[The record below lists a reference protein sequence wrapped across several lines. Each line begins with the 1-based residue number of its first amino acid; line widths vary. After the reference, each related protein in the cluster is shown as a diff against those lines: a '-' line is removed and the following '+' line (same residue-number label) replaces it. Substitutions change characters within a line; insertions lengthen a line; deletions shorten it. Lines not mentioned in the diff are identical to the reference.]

1 MDEFEMTL
9 ALQFTPQTVF
19 SMLGALVGSLISA
32 DVKRYGWRLTILF
45 TIVASVVGGAMSE
58 YLVHEKN
65 IVQIWVLFALNVP
78 TGMVVGTT
86 LDVVRIASPR
96 MIEKLVNTVG
106 DNTVNIVSNAV
117 KNKLETVTGG
127 VNHTGVVSSKE
138 PTDTSTQDNNLS
150 VDNTENS
157 DIINKS

>member
-106 DNTVNIVSNAV
+106 DNTVNIVSSAV
-117 KNKLETVTGG
+117 KNKLESVTGG
-127 VNHTGVVSSKE
+127 VAV
-138 PTDTSTQDNNLS
+138 DTSTQGNTLS

>member
-58 YLVHEKN
+58 YLVNEK
-65 IVQIWVLFALNVP
+65 IWALFALNVP

-86 LDVVRIASPR
+86 LDVIRIASPR

-106 DNTVNIVSNAV
+106 DNTVNIVSSAV
-117 KNKLETVTGG
+117 KNKLESVTGG
-127 VNHTGVVSSKE
+127 VSSKE
-138 PTDTSTQDNNLS
+138 PTDTSTKDNNLS

-157 DIINKS
+157 NVINKG

>member
-1 MDEFEMTL
+1 MDEFGMTL

-58 YLVHEKN
+58 YLVNEKN

-86 LDVVRIASPR
+86 LDIVRIASPR
-96 MIEKLVNTVG
+96 LIEQVVNKAG
-106 DNTVNIVSNAV
+106 DSAAEAIQRKVDRVFGSDTKPNIN
-117 KNKLETVTGG
+117 
-127 VNHTGVVSSKE
+127 
-138 PTDTSTQDNNLS
+138 STTANDN
-150 VDNTENS
+150 EN
-157 DIINKS
+157 N

>member
-9 ALQFTPQTVF
+9 ALQFTPQIVF

-45 TIVASVVGGAMSE
+45 TIVAPVAGGAMSE

-65 IVQIWVLFALNVP
+65 IVQIWVLFTMNVP
-78 TGMVVGTT
+78 TGMMVGTT
-86 LDVVRIASPR
+86 LDVIRIASPR

-106 DNTVNIVSNAV
+106 DNTVNIVSSAI
-117 KNKLETVTGG
+117 KNKLESVTGG
-127 VNHTGVVSSKE
+127 VAV
-138 PTDTSTQDNNLS
+138 DTSTQDNNLS

-157 DIINKS
+157 DIINKR

>member
-86 LDVVRIASPR
+86 LDVIRIASPR
-96 MIEKLVNTVG
+96 MIEKLINTVG
-106 DNTVNIVSNAV
+106 DSTVNIVISAV
-117 KNKLETVTGG
+117 KNKLESVTGG
-127 VNHTGVVSSKE
+127 VSV
-138 PTDTSTQDNNLS
+138 DTPTQDNNLS

-157 DIINKS
+157 DIINKG

>member
-19 SMLGALVGSLISA
+19 SMLGALVGSMVSA

-117 KNKLETVTGG
+117 KNKLEIVTGG
-127 VNHTGVVSSKE
+127 VSV
-138 PTDTSTQDNNLS
+138 DTSTQDNNLS

-157 DIINKS
+157 DIINKG

>member
-1 MDEFEMTL
+1 MGEFGMTL

-65 IVQIWVLFALNVP
+65 IWVLFALNVP
-78 TGMVVGTT
+78 TGMMVGTT
-86 LDVVRIASPR
+86 LDVIRITSPR

-117 KNKLETVTGG
+117 KNKLESVTG
-127 VNHTGVVSSKE
+127 GVVSSKE
-138 PTDTSTQDNNLS
+138 STDTSTQGNNLS
-150 VDNTENS
+150 VDNAKNS
-157 DIINKS
+157 DIINKR

>member
-1 MDEFEMTL
+1 MSEFGMTL

-58 YLVHEKN
+58 YLVNEKN

-86 LDVVRIASPR
+86 LDVIRIASPR

-117 KNKLETVTGG
+117 KNKLESVTG
-127 VNHTGVVSSKE
+127 VSTDISSKE
-138 PTDTSTQDNNLS
+138 STDTSTQDNNLN

-157 DIINKS
+157 DIINKG

>member
-45 TIVASVVGGAMSE
+45 TIVAAVVGGAMSE
-58 YLVHEKN
+58 YLVNEKN

-86 LDVVRIASPR
+86 LDVIRIASPR

-117 KNKLETVTGG
+117 KNKLEIVTGG
-127 VNHTGVVSSKE
+127 VSV
-138 PTDTSTQDNNLS
+138 DTSTQDNNLS

-157 DIINKS
+157 DIINKG

>member
-86 LDVVRIASPR
+86 LDVIRIASPR

-117 KNKLETVTGG
+117 KNKLESVTG
-127 VNHTGVVSSKE
+127 GVVSSKE
-138 PTDTSTQDNNLS
+138 STDTSTQDNNLS

-157 DIINKS
+157 DIINKG

>member
-1 MDEFEMTL
+1 MGEFGMTL

-78 TGMVVGTT
+78 AGMVVGTT

-96 MIEKLVNTVG
+96 MIEKLVKTVG
-106 DNTVNIVSNAV
+106 DNTVNIVSNVV
-117 KNKLETVTGG
+117 KNKLESVTGG
-127 VNHTGVVSSKE
+127 IS
-138 PTDTSTQDNNLS
+138 TDTSTNDNNLS

-157 DIINKS
+157 NIINKG

>member
-1 MDEFEMTL
+1 MGEFGMTL
-9 ALQFTPQTVF
+9 ALQSTPQTVF

-86 LDVVRIASPR
+86 LDVIRIASPR
-96 MIEKLVNTVG
+96 MIEKLINTVG

-117 KNKLETVTGG
+117 KNKLESVTGG
-127 VNHTGVVSSKE
+127 VAV
-138 PTDTSTQDNNLS
+138 DTLSNDNNLS

-157 DIINKS
+157 NIINKG

>member
-45 TIVASVVGGAMSE
+45 TIVASVVGGATSE

-78 TGMVVGTT
+78 AGMVVGTT

-96 MIEKLVNTVG
+96 MIEKLINTVG

-117 KNKLETVTGG
+117 KTKLESVTG
-127 VNHTGVVSSKE
+127 VVVSSKE
-138 PTDTSTQDNNLS
+138 STDTSTQDNNLS

-157 DIINKS
+157 DIINKR

>member
-1 MDEFEMTL
+1 MTL

-65 IVQIWVLFALNVP
+65 IVQIWVLFALDVP

-117 KNKLETVTGG
+117 KNRLESVTG
-127 VNHTGVVSSKE
+127 TVS
-138 PTDTSTQDNNLS
+138 TDTSTNDNKLS
-150 VDNTENS
+150 VNNTENS
-157 DIINKS
+157 NIINKG

>member
-9 ALQFTPQTVF
+9 ALQSTPQTVF

-45 TIVASVVGGAMSE
+45 TIVASVSGGAMSE

-65 IVQIWVLFALNVP
+65 IVQIWVLFTMNVP

-86 LDVVRIASPR
+86 LDVIRIASPR

-106 DNTVNIVSNAV
+106 DNTVNIVSSAV
-117 KNKLETVTGG
+117 KNKLESVTGG
-127 VNHTGVVSSKE
+127 VAV
-138 PTDTSTQDNNLS
+138 DTSTQDNNLS

-157 DIINKS
+157 DIINKR

>member
-117 KNKLETVTGG
+117 KNKLEIVTG
-127 VNHTGVVSSKE
+127 GVVSSKE
-138 PTDTSTQDNNLS
+138 STDTSTNDNNLS
-150 VDNTENS
+150 VDNIENS
-157 DIINKS
+157 DIINKG

>member
-1 MDEFEMTL
+1 MGEFEMTL

-117 KNKLETVTGG
+117 KNKLEIVTGG
-127 VNHTGVVSSKE
+127 VSV
-138 PTDTSTQDNNLS
+138 DTSTQDNNLS

-157 DIINKS
+157 DIINKG

>member
-1 MDEFEMTL
+1 MGEFGMTL
-9 ALQFTPQTVF
+9 ALQSTPQTVF

-86 LDVVRIASPR
+86 LDVIRIASPR
-96 MIEKLVNTVG
+96 MIEKLINTVG

-117 KNKLETVTGG
+117 KNKLESVTG
-127 VNHTGVVSSKE
+127 GVVSSKE
-138 PTDTSTQDNNLS
+138 STDTPTQDNNLS
-150 VDNTENS
+150 VNNTENTN
-157 DIINKS
+157 IINKG

>member
-1 MDEFEMTL
+1 MDEFGMTL
-9 ALQFTPQTVF
+9 ALQFTPQIIF
-19 SMLGALVGSLISA
+19 SMIGALVGSLISA

-58 YLVHEKN
+58 YLVHEK
-65 IVQIWVLFALNVP
+65 ILVLFVLNVP
-78 TGMVVGTT
+78 TGMMVGTT

-117 KNKLETVTGG
+117 KNKLESVTGG
-127 VNHTGVVSSKE
+127 VSVDT
-138 PTDTSTQDNNLS
+138 PTNDNKLS

-157 DIINKS
+157 NIINKG

>member
-1 MDEFEMTL
+1 MDEFGMTL
-9 ALQFTPQTVF
+9 ALQSTPQTVF

-45 TIVASVVGGAMSE
+45 TIVASVSGGAMSE
-58 YLVHEKN
+58 YLVYENN
-65 IVQIWVLFALNVP
+65 IVQIWVLFTINVP

-86 LDVVRIASPR
+86 LDAIRIASPR

-106 DNTVNIVSNAV
+106 DNTVNIVSSAV
-117 KNKLETVTGG
+117 KNKLESVAGG
-127 VNHTGVVSSKE
+127 LSI
-138 PTDTSTQDNNLS
+138 DTSTQDNNLS

-157 DIINKS
+157 DIINKR

>member
-9 ALQFTPQTVF
+9 ALQFTPQTAF

-106 DNTVNIVSNAV
+106 DNTVNIVSSAV
-117 KNKLETVTGG
+117 KNKLESVTGG
-127 VNHTGVVSSKE
+127 VSVDT
-138 PTDTSTQDNNLS
+138 PTNDNNLS

-157 DIINKS
+157 GIINKG

>member
-117 KNKLETVTGG
+117 KNKLESVTGG
-127 VNHTGVVSSKE
+127 MVSSNE
-138 PTDTSTQDNNLS
+138 PTNDNNLS

-157 DIINKS
+157 NIINKG

>member
-65 IVQIWVLFALNVP
+65 IVQIWALFALNVP

-86 LDVVRIASPR
+86 LDVIRIASPR
-96 MIEKLVNTVG
+96 MIERLVNTVG
-106 DNTVNIVSNAV
+106 DNTVNIVSSAV
-117 KNKLETVTGG
+117 KNKLESVTRG
-127 VNHTGVVSSKE
+127 VAV
-138 PTDTSTQDNNLS
+138 DTSTQDNNLS

-157 DIINKS
+157 DIINKG

>member
-1 MDEFEMTL
+1 MDEFGMTL

-45 TIVASVVGGAMSE
+45 TIVAAVVGGAMSE
-58 YLVHEKN
+58 YLVNEKN
-65 IVQIWVLFALNVP
+65 IVQIWVLFSLNVP

-86 LDVVRIASPR
+86 LDVIRIASPR
-96 MIEKLVNTVG
+96 MIEKLINTVG

-117 KNKLETVTGG
+117 KNKLESVTGG
-127 VNHTGVVSSKE
+127 VAVV
-138 PTDTSTQDNNLS
+138 TSTQDNNLS
-150 VDNTENS
+150 VDNTQNS
-157 DIINKS
+157 DIINKG

>member
-1 MDEFEMTL
+1 MTL

-58 YLVHEKN
+58 YLVNEKN

-96 MIEKLVNTVG
+96 MIEKLINTVG
-106 DNTVNIVSNAV
+106 DNTVNIVSSAV
-117 KNKLETVTGG
+117 KNKLESVTGG
-127 VNHTGVVSSKE
+127 VSDTSSKE
-138 PTDTSTQDNNLS
+138 STDTPTQDNNLS
-150 VDNTENS
+150 VDNTQNS
-157 DIINKS
+157 DIINKGYNKG

>member
-117 KNKLETVTGG
+117 KNKLESVTG
-127 VNHTGVVSSKE
+127 TVS
-138 PTDTSTQDNNLS
+138 TDTAANDNNLS
-150 VDNTENS
+150 VVNTENS
-157 DIINKS
+157 KIINKG

>member
-1 MDEFEMTL
+1 MDEFGMTL

-45 TIVASVVGGAMSE
+45 TIVAAVVGGAMSE
-58 YLVHEKN
+58 YLVNEKN

-86 LDVVRIASPR
+86 LDVIRIASPR

-106 DNTVNIVSNAV
+106 NNTVDIVSNAV
-117 KNKLETVTGG
+117 KNKLESVTGG
-127 VNHTGVVSSKE
+127 VAV
-138 PTDTSTQDNNLS
+138 DTSTQDNNLS
-150 VDNTENS
+150 VDNTQNS
-157 DIINKS
+157 DIINKG

>member
-78 TGMVVGTT
+78 TGMMVGTT

-117 KNKLETVTGG
+117 KNKLEIVTGG
-127 VNHTGVVSSKE
+127 VSV
-138 PTDTSTQDNNLS
+138 DTSTQDNNLS
-150 VDNTENS
+150 VDNAENS
-157 DIINKS
+157 NVINKG

>member
-1 MDEFEMTL
+1 MDEFEVTL

-86 LDVVRIASPR
+86 LDVIRIASPR
-96 MIEKLVNTVG
+96 MIEKLVITVG

-117 KNKLETVTGG
+117 KNKLESVTG
-127 VNHTGVVSSKE
+127 GVVSSKE
-138 PTDTSTQDNNLS
+138 STDTSTQDNKLS

-157 DIINKS
+157 DIINKR

>member
-1 MDEFEMTL
+1 MDEFGMTL
-9 ALQFTPQTVF
+9 ALQFTPQTAF

-58 YLVHEKN
+58 YLVNEKR
-65 IVQIWVLFALNVP
+65 IWVLFALNVP

-86 LDVVRIASPR
+86 LDVIRIASPR
-96 MIEKLVNTVG
+96 MIEKLISTVG
-106 DNTVNIVSNAV
+106 DSAVNIVSNAV
-117 KNKLETVTGG
+117 KNKLEGVTGG
-127 VNHTGVVSSKE
+127 TSV
-138 PTDTSTQDNNLS
+138 DTSAQDNNLS

-157 DIINKS
+157 DIINKGYNKG

>member
-78 TGMVVGTT
+78 AGMVVGTT

-117 KNKLETVTGG
+117 KNKLEIVTGG
-127 VNHTGVVSSKE
+127 VAV
-138 PTDTSTQDNNLS
+138 DTSTQDNNLS

-157 DIINKS
+157 DIINKG

>member
-1 MDEFEMTL
+1 MGEFGMTL

-45 TIVASVVGGAMSE
+45 TIVATVVGGAMSE
-58 YLVHEKN
+58 YLVNEKR
-65 IVQIWVLFALNVP
+65 IWVLFALNVP

-106 DNTVNIVSNAV
+106 DSTVNIVSNAV
-117 KNKLETVTGG
+117 KNKLESVTLG
-127 VNHTGVVSSKE
+127 VAV
-138 PTDTSTQDNNLS
+138 DTPSNTITQDNNLS

-157 DIINKS
+157 DIINKG

>member
-9 ALQFTPQTVF
+9 ALQSTPQTVF

-58 YLVHEKN
+58 YLAHEKN
-65 IVQIWVLFALNVP
+65 IWVLFALNVP

-86 LDVVRIASPR
+86 LDVIRIASPR
-96 MIEKLVNTVG
+96 MIEKLINTVG
-106 DNTVNIVSNAV
+106 DNTVNIVSSAV
-117 KNKLETVTGG
+117 KNKLESVTGG
-127 VNHTGVVSSKE
+127 VSSNE
-138 PTDTSTQDNNLS
+138 STDTPTDDNKLS

-157 DIINKS
+157 GIINKS